1 MSAHSKFSIKAFW
14 KRLCSSPWTPEDTGW
29 PQHQNIKWTKKR
41 KRCASPLG
49 SGSDGVKWYEEEKF
63 CHLSCLRIVIWQ
75 WWWLRHWENHCSY
88 QKRESGCHSSVK
100 EQKSP
105 KECYPKKTSL
115 KAMGL
120 EEMAKAIQGMKTGSL
135 NPCFPVLSLDPR
147 ALEKITGSN
156 WLWRAKL
163 PFFLRINMRSRICFF
178 KNIKQFQLPL
188 HCLWEASKRCYSFE

>member
-1 MSAHSKFSIKAFW
+1 MVWSNYYQWANMKRSQNIDKPVNRLKEKNSQDGIWAQMSAHSKFSIKAFW
-14 KRLCSSPWTPEDTGW
+14 KRLCSSLWTPEDSLW

-49 SGSDGVKWYEEEKF
+49 SRSDGVEWYEEEKF

-88 QKRESGCHSSVK
+88 QKRESGWHSSVK

-120 EEMAKAIQGMKTGSL
+120 EEMAKAIQGMKTWSL
-135 NPCFPVLSLDPR
+135 NPCFPVLS
-147 ALEKITGSN
+147 
-156 WLWRAKL
+156 
-163 PFFLRINMRSRICFF
+163 RI
-178 KNIKQFQLPL
+178 QGL
-188 HCLWEASKRCYSFE
+188 